1 MHAIKDLIG
10 ACTLMVLCYFRYQA
24 RTGPMKLLLVEDDPM
39 VGGLLKTALSE
50 AGYGVELCENAEC
63 GELALRLQA
72 FDAVVLD
79 LGLPDKSGLDV
90 LKSLRRAQSEVP
102 VLILSARFAPPDRVL
117 GLDLGAD
124 DYMVKPFDLDELLA
138 RLRSIIRRRQGR
150 AGNAVRAGELEFDP
164 VKMRVTVG
172 GSEVVLQP
180 KELKLLTLLLNQK
193 GKPASKTQIE
203 QEIYEEGEDFESNT
217 VEALVYSL
225 RRKLG
230 RDLITTRRGVGY
242 VIAE

>member
-1 MHAIKDLIG
+1 
-10 ACTLMVLCYFRYQA
+10 
-24 RTGPMKLLLVEDDPM
+24 MKLLLVEDDPM
-39 VGGLLKTALSE
+39 VGGLLKTALGE
-50 AGYGVELCENAEC
+50 AGYSVEHCEDAE
-63 GELALRLQA
+63 GAGLAMRLQS

-79 LGLPDKSGLDV
+79 IGLPDKSGLDL
-90 LKSLRRAQSEVP
+90 LKSMRSAQCETP

-124 DYMVKPFDLDELLA
+124 DYMAKPFDLDELLA

-150 AGNAVRAGELEFDP
+150 AGNAVRARGVEFDP
-164 VKMRVTVG
+164 VKMRVTVDG
-172 GSEVVLQP
+172 QEVALQP
-180 KELKLLTLLLNQK
+180 KELKLLTLLLSQK

-203 QEIYEEGEDFESNT
+203 EQIYGDGEGFESNT

-230 RDLITTRRGVGY
+230 RDLIATRRGLGY

>member
-1 MHAIKDLIG
+1 
-10 ACTLMVLCYFRYQA
+10 
-24 RTGPMKLLLVEDDPM
+24 MKLLLVEDDSM

-50 AGYGVELCENAEC
+50 AGYSVELCADAEG
-63 GELALRLQA
+63 GELAMKLHS
-72 FDAVVLD
+72 FEAVILD
-79 LGLPDKSGLDV
+79 IGLPDKSGLDL

-102 VLILSARFAPPDRVL
+102 VLILSARFTPPDRVL

-150 AGNAVRAGELEFDP
+150 VENALRVGGLEFDP
-164 VKMRVTVG
+164 IKLRVTVDG
-172 GSEVVLQP
+172 NEVALQP
-180 KELKLLTLLLNQK
+180 KELKLLTVLLNQK

-203 QEIYEEGEDFESNT
+203 EQIYEEGEDFESNT
-217 VEALVYSL
+217 VEALIYSL

>member
-1 MHAIKDLIG
+1 
-10 ACTLMVLCYFRYQA
+10 
-24 RTGPMKLLLVEDDPM
+24 MKILLVEDDPM
-39 VGGLLKTALSE
+39 VGQLLTHALSD
-50 AGYGVELCENAEC
+50 AGYDAELCADAAC
-63 GELALRLQA
+63 ASLAINTST

-79 LGLPDKSGLDV
+79 IGLPDKSGLDL
-90 LKSLRRAQSEVP
+90 LKAMRRNRSDVA
-102 VLILSARFAPPDRVL
+102 VLILSAKINPPDRVL

-150 AGNAVRAGELEFDP
+150 AANAFRAGGLEFDP
-164 VKMRVTVG
+164 MRMKVTREG
-172 GSEVVLQP
+172 AEVALQP
-180 KELKLLTLLLNQK
+180 KELRLLMLLLNQR
-193 GKPASKTQIE
+193 GKPVSKSQIE
-203 QEIYEEGEDFESNT
+203 DGIYGEGEEFESNT

-230 RDLITTRRGVGY
+230 RDLITTRRGLGY

>member
-1 MHAIKDLIG
+1 
-10 ACTLMVLCYFRYQA
+10 
-24 RTGPMKLLLVEDDPM
+24 MKLLLVEDDPM
-39 VGGLLKTALSE
+39 VGELLKTALSE
-50 AGYGVELCENAEC
+50 AGYGVELCEDAEC
-63 GELALRLQA
+63 GELALKVQT

-90 LKSLRRAQSEVP
+90 LKSMRRAKSEVP
-102 VLILSARFAPPDRVL
+102 VLILSARFTPPDRVL

-150 AGNAVRAGELEFDP
+150 SGNVVHAGGLEFDP
-164 VKMRVTVG
+164 SRMRVTVDG
-172 GSEVVLQP
+172 NDVALQP
-180 KELKLLTLLLNQK
+180 KELKLLALLLKQK

-203 QEIYEEGEDFESNT
+203 EEIYEEGEDFESNT
-217 VEALVYSL
+217 VEALIYSL

-230 RDLITTRRGVGY
+230 RELITTRRGLGY

>member
-1 MHAIKDLIG
+1 M
-10 ACTLMVLCYFRYQA
+10 R
-24 RTGPMKLLLVEDDPM
+24 LLLVEDDPM
-39 VGGLLKTALSE
+39 VGGLLKTALGE
-50 AGYGVELCENAEC
+50 AGYSVELCEDA
-63 GELALRLQA
+63 GSAELALKTQA
-72 FDAVVLD
+72 FGVAVLD
-79 LGLPDKSGLDV
+79 IGLPGKSGLEL
-90 LKSLRRAQSEVP
+90 LKSMRRAKLEVP
-102 VLILSARFAPPDRVL
+102 VLILTARFAPPDRVL

-138 RLRSIIRRRQGR
+138 RLRSIIRRGQGR
-150 AGNAVRAGELEFDP
+150 AGNAVRAGGIEYDP
-164 VKMRVTVG
+164 VRMRVTVD
-172 GSEVVLQP
+172 GSEVALQP

-203 QEIYEEGEDFESNT
+203 EQIYEEGEDFESNT

>member
-1 MHAIKDLIG
+1 M
-10 ACTLMVLCYFRYQA
+10 R
-24 RTGPMKLLLVEDDPM
+24 LLLVEDDPM
-39 VGGLLKTALSE
+39 VGRLLKTALGE
-50 AGYGVELCENAEC
+50 AGYSVELCEDAESA
-63 GELALRLQA
+63 ELALDTQA
-72 FDAVVLD
+72 FGVAVLD
-79 LGLPDKSGLDV
+79 IGLPGKSGLDL
-90 LKSLRRAQSEVP
+90 LKSMRRAKLEVP
-102 VLILSARFAPPDRVL
+102 VLILTARFAPPDRVL

-138 RLRSIIRRRQGR
+138 RLRSIIRRGQGR
-150 AGNAVRAGELEFDP
+150 AGNAVRAGGIEYDP
-164 VKMRVTVG
+164 VRMRVTVDG
-172 GSEVVLQP
+172 AEVALQP
-180 KELKLLTLLLNQK
+180 KELKLLTLLLTQK

-203 QEIYEEGEDFESNT
+203 EQIYEEGEDFESNT

>member
-1 MHAIKDLIG
+1 
-10 ACTLMVLCYFRYQA
+10 
-24 RTGPMKLLLVEDDPM
+24 MKLLLVEDDPM
-39 VGGLLKTALSE
+39 VGNLLKTALGE
-50 AGYGVELCENAEC
+50 AGYNVDLCTDAEC
-63 GELALRLQA
+63 AELAMKLQS
-72 FDAVVLD
+72 FDVVVLD
-79 LGLPDKSGLDV
+79 IGLPDKSGLDL

-150 AGNAVRAGELEFDP
+150 VENALRAGGLEYDP
-164 VKMRVTVG
+164 ARMRVTVDG
-172 GSEVVLQP
+172 NEVALQP
-180 KELKLLTLLLNQK
+180 KELKLLTVLLNQK

-203 QEIYEEGEDFESNT
+203 EQIYEEGEDFESNT
-217 VEALVYSL
+217 IEALVYSL

-230 RDLITTRRGVGY
+230 RDLITTRRGLGY